1 MLALR
6 STGDVWNGSL
16 SGVIE
21 VEHSARWEEEANFCL
36 MIRMLTSL
44 EGVSSDPVYH
54 QMVLY

>member
-21 VEHSARWEEEANFCL
+21 VEHSARWEEAANFCL

-54 QMVLY
+54 